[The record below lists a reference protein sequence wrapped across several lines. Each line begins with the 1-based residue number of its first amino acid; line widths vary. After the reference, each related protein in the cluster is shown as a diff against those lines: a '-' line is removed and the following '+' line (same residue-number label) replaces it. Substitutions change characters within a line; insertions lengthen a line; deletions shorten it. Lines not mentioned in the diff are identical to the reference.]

1 MFADLFRQME
11 RNPLPENADGLRMT
25 ESEKMVSF
33 LNRYFIFKKI
43 INVNAETVANSFIRP
58 EKEDVSLSPPV
69 EQAPE
74 PAEIV
79 LPLHRAI
86 ELKSSTQIEEE
97 EEEEKETK
105 EPNQKAT
112 TKKITEKVKNPRTKK
127 VASPEEGEV
136 EVVVKKRA
144 PKKAAPVAAPV
155 PNVVEEKEG
164 DVEVV
169 VKKRAPKKT
178 TIVEEK
184 KEGEEV
190 KPKRKYTKKNT

>member
-1 MFADLFRQME
+1 
-11 RNPLPENADGLRMT
+11 MT

-43 INVNAETVANSFIRP
+43 NNVNAETVANSFIQP
-58 EKEDVSLSPPV
+58 EKEDASLSPPV

-74 PAEIV
+74 PTEIV

-86 ELKSSTQIEEE
+86 ELKSSTHIEEE
-97 EEEEKETK
+97 EETK
-105 EPNQKAT
+105 EPKQKAT

-127 VASPEEGEV
+127 VAAFNSPEEGEEVVVKKRAPKKAVVEEKKEEVKEEVKEEIKDV

-144 PKKAAPVAAPV
+144 PKKATV
-155 PNVVEEKEG
+155 
-164 DVEVV
+164 
-169 VKKRAPKKT
+169 
-178 TIVEEK
+178 VEEK

>member
-1 MFADLFRQME
+1 ME

-43 INVNAETVANSFIRP
+43 NNVNAETVSNSFIRP
-58 EKEDVSLSPPV
+58 EKEDASLSPPV

-74 PAEIV
+74 PTEIV

-86 ELKSSTQIEEE
+86 ELKSSSHVEEE
-97 EEEEKETK
+97 EETK
-105 EPNQKAT
+105 EPKQKAT

-127 VASPEEGEV
+127 VAFNSPEEGEEV

-144 PKKAAPVAAPV
+144 PKKAAT
-155 PNVVEEKEG
+155 VVEEKKEEVKEEIK

-169 VKKRAPKKT
+169 VKKRAPKKAT
-178 TIVEEK
+178 VVEEK